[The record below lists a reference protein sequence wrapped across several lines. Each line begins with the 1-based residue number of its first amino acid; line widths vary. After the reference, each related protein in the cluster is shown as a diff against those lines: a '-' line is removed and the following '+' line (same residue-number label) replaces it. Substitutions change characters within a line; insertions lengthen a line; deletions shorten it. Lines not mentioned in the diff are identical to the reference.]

1 MKHKLY
7 PAVIALCIGMLSS
20 ACSGRPSEQTEP
32 TVSAAEATEAA
43 LSPESPVETETDK
56 PLPDMLY
63 ARDKLFVST
72 GRKAILTCGTAD
84 GNITSVTAPN
94 QEPSENGQAN
104 FGSVGVDY
112 VSAAEHAMAVE
123 IDGSYILFL
132 TPGWTEYQG
141 QYFSE
146 EELSPDTLKWLDNY
160 YSLSEEEQLA
170 ISYIP
175 SELIRQEEPPLVTE
189 PN

>member
-20 ACSGRPSEQTEP
+20 ACSGRPSSAQTEP
-32 TVSAAEATEAA
+32 AVSAAEATEAA
-43 LSPESPVETETDK
+43 LSSESP
-56 PLPDMLY
+56 
-63 ARDKLFVST
+63 
-72 GRKAILTCGTAD
+72 
-84 GNITSVTAPN
+84 
-94 QEPSENGQAN
+94 
-104 FGSVGVDY
+104 
-112 VSAAEHAMAVE
+112 VE

-160 YSLSEEEQLA
+160 YSLSEEEQQA